1 MALQGVA
8 GFLNALIRDQL
19 LSLTKLHLTIF
30 QHLDFFFSLLSIDL
44 IQFEAIDESQ
54 QNEPLSFSNDEYD
67 EPEQDD
73 NFIDDSEQPV
83 EDISFYKQLDP
94 ENINHYNKFPNQSK
108 NPIDAVYEDDEMFFG
123 DEDTQPELFAP
134 EDRESVE
141 FDKFVGFENLS
152 KNSKIQLKILK
163 TVTAHSL
170 IQ

>member
-1 MALQGVA
+1 M
-8 GFLNALIRDQL
+8 
-19 LSLTKLHLTIF
+19 
-30 QHLDFFFSLLSIDL
+30 
-44 IQFEAIDESQ
+44 
-54 QNEPLSFSNDEYD
+54 
-67 EPEQDD
+67 
-73 NFIDDSEQPV
+73 

-152 KNSKIQLKILK
+152 KNSKFN
-163 TVTAHSL
+163 
-170 IQ
+170 

>member
-1 MALQGVA
+1 
-8 GFLNALIRDQL
+8 
-19 LSLTKLHLTIF
+19 
-30 QHLDFFFSLLSIDL
+30 
-44 IQFEAIDESQ
+44 
-54 QNEPLSFSNDEYD
+54 
-67 EPEQDD
+67 
-73 NFIDDSEQPV
+73 
-83 EDISFYKQLDP
+83 
-94 ENINHYNKFPNQSK
+94 
-108 NPIDAVYEDDEMFFG
+108 MFFG